1 VVVLGGMVI
10 HIKSEHG
17 IDPYFDIPM
26 PESMEGWQIMWFFLK
41 NNIVVL
47 LPAFMGNHP
56 IPQPN

>member
-1 VVVLGGMVI
+1 MVI
-10 HIKSEHG
+10 HVKSEHG

-41 NNIVVL
+41 NNIVMP
-47 LPAFMGNHP
+47 LPSFTGNHP